1 MFRHRALRHAVVLC
15 ALIGTSFFAGPSTA
29 PVAAAPAPLTSSE
42 LSHRLTAEVMGY
54 LPYWELNDR
63 TVGNLD
69 YNRLTTIAFFSV
81 GWDSA
86 GHLVTS
92 APGYT
97 ALMST
102 RATTVINAAH
112 AAGVRAIVSFTSFGS
127 AKNAAFFG
135 TSTAASTA
143 RSTFI
148 REAAALVVS
157 RGLDGA
163 DLDVELISGT
173 YFGAYASTA
182 GRLTS
187 RMRQTNS
194 IAYSTVAT
202 NANVSGARMASRAL
216 AAGVSRAFMMGYNYR
231 TALASPV
238 GSIDPRVR
246 AGGGLSLSTSLDL
259 YADEGAPLGRVLLG
273 LPFYGRTWQTVD
285 TRMRATRVSG
295 TKGVVFLIRNLSALR
310 TQGTVLASDYDTVE
324 SSARLVRRV
333 DGKIYQTY
341 YDSTRSLAAKFALV
355 YSRHL
360 AGIGFWTLGYEGG
373 SDSYWNLVGKTFG
386 PPVISSVRVRPSPSN
401 TRHVRVFTTWA
412 DHDHPATLMRLANAG
427 TGIWTSW
434 RTISSNTWLTLP
446 ASSVPVRRTIRVQ
459 LRDSAGAL
467 SAIKSATVYYDPVKP
482 KMTRLTLWWS
492 TTASAW
498 RIRYAATDVG
508 SGVAS
513 YRIRIYRNGAWTVVQ
528 PERTT
533 STYTIRLPHSANVK
547 VGVAAHDRAWNI
559 SVGLYRSS

>member
-1 MFRHRALRHAVVLC
+1 MFRHKALRHAVVLC
-15 ALIGTSFFAGPSTA
+15 ALLGSTLFVGPSNS
-29 PVAAAPAPLTSSE
+29 PVSAAPAPLRSSE

-63 TVGNLD
+63 TVANLD

-81 GWDSA
+81 GWNSA
-86 GHLVTS
+86 GHLVTT

-97 ALMST
+97 ALMSD

-112 AAGVRAIVSFTSFGS
+112 AAGVRAIVSFTSFGYD
-127 AKNAAFFG
+127 KNAAFF
-135 TSTAASTA
+135 SNSTA
-143 RSTFI
+143 RATFV

-163 DLDVELISGT
+163 DLDVELIKGT
-173 YFGAYASTA
+173 YFGAYAATA
-182 GRLTS
+182 GSLTT
-187 RMRQTNS
+187 RMRQTNP

-202 NANVSGARMASRAL
+202 NANTSGAQMASRAL
-216 AAGVSRAFMMGYNYR
+216 AAGVSRAFLMGYNYR
-231 TALASPV
+231 TALTSPV

-246 AGGGLSLSTSLDL
+246 AGGGLSLTTTLDM
-259 YADEGAPLGRVLLG
+259 YAAAGAPLKRVLLG

-285 TRMRATRVSG
+285 TSMRANRVSG
-295 TKGVVFLIRNLSALR
+295 TKGAVFLVRNLTALR
-310 TQGTVLASDYDTVE
+310 AEGTILAADYDTVE

-341 YDSTRSLAAKFALV
+341 YDSTRSFAAKFALV
-355 YSRHL
+355 YSRGL
-360 AGIGFWTLGYEGG
+360 AGIGFWTLGYDGG
-373 SDSYWNLVGKTFG
+373 GDNYWNLVGKTFG
-386 PPVISSVRVRPSPSN
+386 PPVISSIRVRPSPSN
-401 TRHVRVFTTWA
+401 TRHVRVYTTWA

-427 TGIWTSW
+427 SGIWTSW
-434 RTISSNTWLTLP
+434 RTISANTWFTLP
-446 ASSVPVRRTIRVQ
+446 ASRVPVKRTIRVQ

-467 SAIKSATVYYDPVKP
+467 SSIKSATVYYDPVKP

-498 RIRYAATDVG
+498 RIRYSATDVG
-508 SGVAS
+508 SGVES
-513 YRIRIYRNGAWTVVQ
+513 YRIRIYRNGVWTVVQ

-533 STYTIRLPHSANVK
+533 SSYTIRLPHSANFTVS
-547 VGVAAHDRAWNI
+547 VAAHDKAWNI
-559 SVGLYRSS
+559 STGLYRSS